1 MIEAIQKHWWYLLIR
16 GILLIVLGLLAL
28 FSPGI
33 VLVSLLLYLGIV
45 AVLGGIFTIIGS
57 IFSKDEGKFG
67 GVLEGLIYLAIGL
80 LFIFAP
86 GFVLSS
92 IVYFIAFWALISGIL
107 QIVYA
112 IKLRKI
118 IQNEWIAIVSGV
130 LSVIFALVLF
140 FNVVSSA
147 NAIIMVLGAFAIVS
161 GILYMMLAFKLK
173 GIKNLV

>member
-1 MIEAIQKHWWYLLIR
+1 M
-16 GILLIVLGLLAL
+16 
-28 FSPGI
+28 
-33 VLVSLLLYLGIV
+33 
-45 AVLGGIFTIIGS
+45 
-57 IFSKDEGKFG
+57 
-67 GVLEGLIYLAIGL
+67 
-80 LFIFAP
+80 
-86 GFVLSS
+86 
-92 IVYFIAFWALISGIL
+92 ISGIL

-173 GIKNLV
+173 GLKNLV